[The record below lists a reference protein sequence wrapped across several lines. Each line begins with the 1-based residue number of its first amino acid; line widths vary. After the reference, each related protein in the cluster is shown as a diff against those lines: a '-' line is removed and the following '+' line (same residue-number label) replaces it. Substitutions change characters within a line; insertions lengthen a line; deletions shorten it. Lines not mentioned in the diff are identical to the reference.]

1 MGWTKIDR
9 ANWKREAYFRHY
21 HDEAPCFYSMTVSLD
36 VTRLREAGLKLY
48 PAMLYALSAA
58 VNSHAEFR
66 TAMVGGEV
74 GVYDALWPCYT
85 VFHPQTETFSN
96 LWTPYR
102 ADYAGFLAD
111 YEEDLRLYGKL
122 EGFMPKPEAPEGLFT
137 VSMLPWATFEGFH
150 LDLPRGNDYLLPI
163 FTMGRMHA
171 REGRTL
177 LPLAVQVHH
186 AVCDGF
192 HACRLVREAQEMLNA
207 PEAWSGR

>member
-9 ANWKREAYFRHY
+9 ANWKRGAYFRHY

-66 TAMVGGEV
+66 TAMVDGEV
-74 GVYDALWPCYT
+74 GVNDALWPCYT

-137 VSMLPWATFEGFH
+137 VSMLPWATFESFH

-163 FTMGRMHA
+163 FTMGRMHT
-171 REGRTL
+171 RDGRVL
-177 LPLAVQVHH
+177 LPMAMQVHH